1 MLIRTLVSI
10 VALAA
15 LAATPATVDAAEA
28 VIVPGADAQ
37 QLTALDGTVVW
48 VSGSFPTQTLMQRG
62 PDGSIARVTGAPTA
76 TYRSIDL
83 GRDGQGELVLT
94 YIRCAGTRNCKA
106 YSDDLSGRRVSFKR
120 LTPQRC
126 QLTAAP
132 ARWGSRVAYGLF
144 CSKLGDAPGHDA
156 RRTGLFVRKGSAAPK
171 RLRLPKDAV
180 RFGIDLVSAVDLRG
194 TNVGAVVSDVY
205 SYAFSQTVNASRLR
219 STFVAGS
226 EGESDEHVE
235 GLALGT
241 GGVLWTLVDAI
252 HAGDRNEARIS
263 RLASATCADLER
275 LANPPGPGEGEGF
288 RAEAL
293 AVDGATIYLFVRG
306 AGIVTHEFAPT
317 SGCR

>member
-10 VALAA
+10 LALAA

-48 VSGSFPTQTLMQRG
+48 VSGAFPTQTLMQRG

-156 RRTGLFVRKGSAAPK
+156 RRTGLFVRKGSAAAK
-171 RLRLPKDAV
+171 RLQTPKDA
-180 RFGIDLVSAVDLRG
+180 RKFGIDFVRYVDLRG
-194 TNVGAVVSDVY
+194 TNVAAAVTDIY
-205 SYAFSQTVNASRLR
+205 SYAFSQTVNGSNLR
-219 STFVAGS
+219 SDFVGGS
-226 EGESDEHVE
+226 EGDSEAQIVGQS
-235 GLALGT
+235 LGS
-241 GGVLWTLVDAI
+241 GMLLWTLVDAF
-252 HAGDRNEARIS
+252 HAGDPNVSAISRIIDADCAEFESVENPRGPNEA
-263 RLASATCADLER
+263 
-275 LANPPGPGEGEGF
+275 EGY
-288 RAEAL
+288 RYEAM
-293 AVDGATIYLFVRG
+293 AVDGRTIYLYAPG
-306 AGIVTHEFAPT
+306 AGVVRHDFTASRPCT
-317 SGCR
+317 